1 MGAWPDGTMEAMTLQ
16 SDIPQLTPLQS
27 RVAREIVAIVRR
39 ENKKAGDHLAETL
52 LAQQV
57 GTSRSPIQA
66 ALRHLV
72 VHGVLLQDPNRG
84 YFLAKDAQDWGAVA
98 EQLSSQPDDPLYLAI
113 AEARQTG
120 QLPDEVNEAELMRHF
135 NVARSTLRKVLTR
148 ISEEGW
154 VEPRV
159 GHGWT
164 FQNMI
169 ESPEAYEESYLFRQ
183 AIEPTGILS
192 TSFQVDPVELRQL
205 QKEQKQIVDGG
216 YAHMTPIELFE
227 ANSRFHEIVA
237 GWSNNRFI
245 LQSIKRVNQLRRLVE
260 YRQAGRRAARQGQ
273 AEEHLHILDAI
284 AVQDLVTAA
293 ALMRRHLDGARR
305 AKVHGRDLFDPTQ

>member
-1 MGAWPDGTMEAMTLQ
+1 MTQ
-16 SDIPQLTPLQS
+16 HSEPQPLTPLQS

-39 ENKKAGDHLAETL
+39 ENKRAGEHLAETL

-72 VHGVLLQDPNRG
+72 AHGVLQQDPNRG
-84 YFLAKDAQDWGAVA
+84 YFLAKDAQDWGPVS
-98 EQLSSQPDDPLYLAI
+98 ERFSTQPDDPLYLAI

-192 TSFQVDPVELRQL
+192 ASFQANPVELRQL
-205 QKEQKQIVDGG
+205 QKEQKQIVEGG
-216 YAHMTPIELFE
+216 FEHMTPIELFE
-227 ANSRFHEIVA
+227 ANSRFHEMVA
-237 GWSNNRFI
+237 SWSNNRFI
-245 LQSIKRVNQLRRLVE
+245 VQSVKRVNQLRRLVE
-260 YRQAGRRAARQGQ
+260 YRQANRRAARQGQ
-273 AEEHLHILDAI
+273 AQEHLQILDAI

-305 AKVHGRDLFDPTQ
+305 AKVHGRDLFDPADRT